1 MKSDSKPITVKLGRS
16 DVSFTHPL
24 HSSSQS
30 SATKNKRSTRRQMLS
45 VPPTS
50 EYNRLKTDL
59 PRQYLS
65 KSLEKTFLRMKSKPG
80 SRAAYVEAET
90 VTALAHQIRAIR
102 IQRGWTQGELAKKL
116 GTTQAAISRLED
128 PSYGKFALS
137 TLLELA
143 RVFDAGMQLRFVSFV
158 SMLSE
163 TFIPSAKARAVP
175 SFEEEAPTV
184 DFYRPSRSTSSTLT
198 VTNCEHGHS
207 ELNRIFRVD
216 APSAAASGFKLIAR

>member
-1 MKSDSKPITVKLGRS
+1 VQPERS
-16 DVSFTHPL
+16 DISIKHPL
-24 HSSSQS
+24 HSSSPS
-30 SATKNKRSTRRQMLS
+30 FAPTNKMSTSRQVPS

-50 EYNRLKTDL
+50 GYNTSKTDL

-102 IQRGWTQGELAKKL
+102 IQRGWTQSELAKKL
-116 GTTQAAISRLED
+116 GTTQAAVSRLED

-163 TFIPSAKARAVP
+163 TFIPSAKAREVP

>member
-1 MKSDSKPITVKLGRS
+1 MKSRPV
-16 DVSFTHPL
+16 
-24 HSSSQS
+24 
-30 SATKNKRSTRRQMLS
+30 
-45 VPPTS
+45 
-50 EYNRLKTDL
+50 
-59 PRQYLS
+59 
-65 KSLEKTFLRMKSKPG
+65 

-102 IQRGWTQGELAKKL
+102 IQRGWTQSELAKKL
-116 GTTQAAISRLED
+116 GTTQAAVSRLED

-163 TFIPSAKARAVP
+163 TFIPSAKAREVP

-184 DFYRPSRSTSSTLT
+184 DFYRPSRSTSSTSSTLT